1 MAPGA
6 WCAHRRTSRSL
17 SWSSKARSR
26 KRACATCS
34 SRSTPC
40 CARIRKS
47 GNITRRFEPGWGT
60 QDDTSP
66 SPSLSP
72 FRFGRDRTHR
82 HSGGRHRARLP
93 NAPGPHDRRPRRRRP
108 DRFRCPPDR
117 AVAVGA
123 HGQPVRGEKP
133 HRRRRHAGH
142 GNGRQRD
149 GRWIHPFVCGPD
161 RHHQRFALQETCQRA
176 RPIIAGRPRGARPEH
191 HGGDALAAGQN
202 REGIHRLRQGQSGT
216 DIVRLVG
223 RRRASP
229 HLSGEYFKFLAKID
243 MVHVPYRGS
252 AAAYPDLMSGKVQVL
267 FDNLGGPVLQMVHA
281 GTLRA
286 LGVTSAE
293 RWPLLPDV
301 PAIAETVPGYEIYV
315 WYALFAPRGTPADI
329 VAKLNAALK
338 DAVAD
343 PKILA
348 RFKDDGGVP
357 MVMTPAAL
365 AQFLADDE
373 ARWRKMVDAAGITAE

>member
-1 MAPGA
+1 VRM
-6 WCAHRRTSRSL
+6 
-17 SWSSKARSR
+17 
-26 KRACATCS
+26 
-34 SRSTPC
+34 
-40 CARIRKS
+40 I
-47 GNITRRFEPGWGT
+47 
-60 QDDTSP
+60 
-66 SPSLSP
+66 
-72 FRFGRDRTHR
+72 
-82 HSGGRHRARLP
+82 
-93 NAPGPHDRRPRRRRP
+93 
-108 DRFRCPPDR
+108 
-117 AVAVGA
+117 VG
-123 HGQPVRGEKP
+123 
-133 HRRRRHAGH
+133 
-142 GNGRQRD
+142 
-149 GRWIHPFVCGPD
+149 
-161 RHHQRFALQETCQRA
+161 
-176 RPIIAGRPRGARPEH
+176 
-191 HGGDALAAGQN
+191 LAAGGPTDSVARLIAQWLSEHMGNQFAVEN
-202 REGIHRLRQGQSGT
+202 RTGAGGTLATETVINATADGYTLLFAGPTVTISALLYKKFTNVLDQLSPIGLVARAPNIMVVTPSLPVTTVKEFIDYAKANPGQISFASSG
-216 DIVRLVG
+216 VG
-223 RRRASP
+223 ASP
-229 HLSGEYFKFLAKID
+229 HLSGEYFKFLTKID

-301 PAIAETVPGYEIYV
+301 PAIAEAVPGYEIYV

-357 MVMTPAAL
+357 MVMTPGAL
-365 AQFLADDE
+365 AQFLADDK

>member
-1 MAPGA
+1 MTTA
-6 WCAHRRTSRSL
+6 L
-17 SWSSKARSR
+17 
-26 KRACATCS
+26 
-34 SRSTPC
+34 
-40 CARIRKS
+40 
-47 GNITRRFEPGWGT
+47 
-60 QDDTSP
+60 
-66 SPSLSP
+66 
-72 FRFGRDRTHR
+72 
-82 HSGGRHRARLP
+82 
-93 NAPGPHDRRPRRRRP
+93 DRRA
-108 DRFRCPPDR
+108 FL
-117 AVAVGA
+117 
-123 HGQPVRGEKP
+123 H
-133 HRRRRHAGH
+133 
-142 GNGRQRD
+142 
-149 GRWIHPFVCGPD
+149 
-161 RHHQRFALQETCQRA
+161 
-176 RPIIAGRPRGARPEH
+176 
-191 HGGDALAAGQN
+191 LAAGSATLVAVPDIATALDYPTRPVRMIVGLAAGGPTDSVARLIAQWLSEHMGNQFAVEN
-202 REGIHRLRQGQSGT
+202 RTGAGGTLATETVINATADGYTLLFAGPTVTISALLYKKFADVLDQLSPIGLVARAPNIMVVTPSLPVKSVKEFIDYAKANPGQISFASSG
-216 DIVRLVG
+216 VG
-223 RRRASP
+223 ASP
-229 HLSGEYFKFLAKID
+229 HLSGEYFKFLTKID

-329 VAKLNAALK
+329 VTKLNAALK

-348 RFKDDGGVP
+348 RFKDDGGVATA
-357 MVMTPAAL
+357 MTPGVL